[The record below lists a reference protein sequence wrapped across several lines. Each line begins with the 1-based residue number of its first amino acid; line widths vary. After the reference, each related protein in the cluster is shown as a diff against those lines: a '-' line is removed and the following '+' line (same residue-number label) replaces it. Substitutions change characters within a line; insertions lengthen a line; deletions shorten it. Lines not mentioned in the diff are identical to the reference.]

1 MGFYIEVM
9 SLFFIDVHPF
19 KVKTYV
25 RNLQTIQK
33 KYEEAQKTIEKQKLK
48 IDILEAEKVTL
59 QAEKNNL
66 EAEKKMFE
74 VRFEEVNLKLKLK
87 TAEYDSLLAKQDKD
101 EEKTTAQSTTDQQ
114 SEPIVIE
121 DESIEMDKSAPQKGP
136 TTRSRKRKA
145 TETSISDSSNKENS
159 VGNCNT
165 TMTRMREDLV
175 SKDFSSMMELITDED
190 IKEYVDL
197 FVKEEVEKGR
207 DPIDISLKDAIKVY
221 LISYHSHGPW
231 SIVFD

>member
-1 MGFYIEVM
+1 M
-9 SLFFIDVHPF
+9 DVHPF
-19 KVKTYV
+19 KVKNHV

-101 EEKTTAQSTTDQQ
+101 EEESAAQSTTDQQ

-121 DESIEMDKSAPQKGP
+121 DESIEMVKSAPQKGP
-136 TTRSRKRKA
+136 TPKSRKRKA
-145 TETSISDSSNKENS
+145 TEKSISDSSNKENS

-165 TMTRMREDLV
+165 RMTRLREDLI
-175 SKDFSSMMELITDED
+175 SKDFSSMLELITDED
-190 IKEYVDL
+190 IREYIDS
-197 FVKEEVEKGR
+197 FIKEEVENGR
-207 DPIDISLKDAIKVY
+207 DPDDMSLKDTIKVH
-221 LISYHSHGPW
+221 LIFNFLPFSSTMVHGPW
-231 SIVFD
+231 FMEHCL

>member
-1 MGFYIEVM
+1 MGFYIEAM

-87 TAEYDSLLAKQDKD
+87 TAEYDSLLAKQDED
-101 EEKTTAQSTTDQQ
+101 EEKSTAQSTEKSTIDQQ

-121 DESIEMDKSAPQKGP
+121 DESIEMVKSAPQKGP
-136 TTRSRKRKA
+136 TPKSRKRKA
-145 TETSISDSSNKENS
+145 TETSISDSANKENS

-165 TMTRMREDLV
+165 TMTRMREDLI
-175 SKDFSSMMELITDED
+175 SEDFSSMLELITDED
-190 IKEYVDL
+190 IREYVDL
-197 FVKEEVEKGR
+197 LIKEEVENGR
-207 DPIDISLKDAIKVY
+207 DPQDMSLKDTIKV
-221 LISYHSHGPW
+221 
-231 SIVFD
+231 F

>member
-1 MGFYIEVM
+1 
-9 SLFFIDVHPF
+9 
-19 KVKTYV
+19 
-25 RNLQTIQK
+25 
-33 KYEEAQKTIEKQKLK
+33 
-48 IDILEAEKVTL
+48 
-59 QAEKNNL
+59 
-66 EAEKKMFE
+66 MFE

-87 TAEYDSLLAKQDKD
+87 TAEYESLIAKQDKD

-121 DESIEMDKSAPQKGP
+121 DESIEMVKSAPQKGP
-136 TTRSRKRKA
+136 TPKSRKRKA
-145 TETSISDSSNKENS
+145 TETSISDSVNKENS